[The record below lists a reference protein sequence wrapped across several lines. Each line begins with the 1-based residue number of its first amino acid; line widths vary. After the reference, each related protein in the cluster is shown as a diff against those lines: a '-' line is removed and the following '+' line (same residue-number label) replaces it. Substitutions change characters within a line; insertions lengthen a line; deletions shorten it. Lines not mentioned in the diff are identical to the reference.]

1 MTTPAEF
8 VAYVNGEVM
17 PQGRAV
23 EMMQAM
29 SLGAAGGFYDSE
41 RTFGGRVFKLRRHL
55 ERLYNGLEH
64 SGMDPGVKIGEMAAA
79 TLGIVDANL
88 PHIPPGAD
96 LSVTQIVSPVV
107 GEGVDGGGFNVV
119 IHCQPI
125 DFGSFARG
133 YVDGVR
139 IETPA
144 TYRAPPTPG
153 QRTYQLMA
161 DAEGSITE
169 CTGANFMFVSGGR
182 IKLPDRRNVLPGVSM
197 ATVLE
202 LADELGIGV
211 DEDDYATADLYEA
224 SEAFVTS
231 TRICLQPVATV
242 NGLRLGTAPSSNP
255 HPFDKLRAG
264 SDPLPAL
271 GEGIPGPVAGRLL
284 EAWKEAVGLDFV
296 AQALKA

>member
-1 MTTPAEF
+1 MYAHTHIGKDSMTSSAEF

-17 PQGRAV
+17 PQSRAV
-23 EMMQAM
+23 QMMQSM
-29 SLGAAGGFYDSE
+29 SLGATGGFYDSE
-41 RTFGGRVFKLRRHL
+41 RTFGGRVFKLHRHL
-55 ERLYNGLEH
+55 ERLYRGLEY
-64 SGMDPGVKIGEMAAA
+64 SGMDPGVTIDAMASA
-79 TLGIVDANL
+79 TLGLVDANL
-88 PHIPPGAD
+88 PLLPPGAD
-96 LSVTQIVSPVV
+96 LSVTQIVSPAVPAAP
-107 GEGVDGGGFNVV
+107 EGGGFNVV

-125 DFGSFARG
+125 DFASFARG

-169 CTGANFMFVSGGR
+169 CTGANFMFVSDGR

-202 LADELGIGV
+202 LAEELTIPV
-211 DEDDYATADLYEA
+211 DEDDYATADVYAA

-242 NGLRLGTAPSSNP
+242 NGLRLGPSTSSG
-255 HPFDKLRAG
+255 RTG
-264 SDPLPAL
+264 LPS
-271 GEGIPGPVAGRLL
+271 PVAGRILDR
-284 EAWKEAVGLDFV
+284 WKEAVGLDFV
-296 AQALKA
+296 AQAFRQR

>member
-1 MTTPAEF
+1 MNAAAEF
-8 VAYVNGEVM
+8 VAYVNGAVM
-17 PQGRAV
+17 LQSRAV
-23 EMMQAM
+23 EMMQSM

-55 ERLYNGLEH
+55 ERLYRGLEY
-64 SGMDPGVKIGEMAAA
+64 SGMDPGVTIDEMAAA
-79 TLGIVDANL
+79 TLGLVDANMPL
-88 PHIPPGAD
+88 LAPGGD
-96 LSVTQIVSPVV
+96 MSVTQIVSPAPAGDPV
-107 GEGVDGGGFNVV
+107 GALGGPPDGTAFNVV

-125 DFGSFARG
+125 DFSEFARG
-133 YVDGVR
+133 YVNGVR

-144 TYRAPPTPG
+144 TYRAPQTPG

-202 LADELGIGV
+202 LAAELGIPV
-211 DEDDYATADLYEA
+211 DEGEYATCDVYAA

-231 TRICLQPVATV
+231 TRICLQPVAAV
-242 NGLRLGTAPSSNP
+242 NGLRFGPSTGSGRTA
-255 HPFDKLRAG
+255 L
-264 SDPLPAL
+264 
-271 GEGIPGPVAGRLL
+271 PGPVAGRIL
-284 EAWKEAVGLDFV
+284 ERWKEAVGLDFV
-296 AQALKA
+296 EQALSPSP

>member
-1 MTTPAEF
+1 MTSPAEF

-17 PQGRAV
+17 PQSRAV
-23 EMMQAM
+23 QMMQSM
-29 SLGAAGGFYDSE
+29 SLGATGGFYDSE
-41 RTFGGRVFKLRRHL
+41 RTFGGRVFKLLRHL
-55 ERLYNGLEH
+55 ERLYRGLEY
-64 SGMDPGVKIGEMAAA
+64 SGMDPGVTIEELASAA
-79 TLGIVDANL
+79 LGLVDANL
-88 PHIPPGAD
+88 PLLPPGAD
-96 LSVTQIVSPVV
+96 LTVTQIVSPAVPAAP
-107 GEGVDGGGFNVV
+107 EGGGFNVV

-125 DFGSFARG
+125 DFASFARG

-169 CTGANFMFVSGGR
+169 CTGANFMFVSDGR

-202 LADELGIGV
+202 LAEELTIPV
-211 DEDDYATADLYEA
+211 DEDDYSTADVYAA

-242 NGLRLGTAPSSNP
+242 NGLRLGPSAG
-255 HPFDKLRAG
+255 HFDRLRRG
-264 SDPLPAL
+264 SGQSGL
-271 GEGIPGPVAGRLL
+271 PGPVADRLL
-284 EAWKEAVGLDFV
+284 ERWKEAVGLDFV
-296 AQALKA
+296 AQALGQG

>member
-1 MTTPAEF
+1 MTSSAEF

-17 PQGRAV
+17 AQNRAV
-23 EMMQAM
+23 KMMQSM
-29 SLGAAGGFYDSE
+29 SLGATGGFYDSE

-55 ERLYNGLEH
+55 ERLYTGLEY
-64 SGMDPGVKIGEMAAA
+64 SGMDPGVTIDEMASAS
-79 TLGIVDANL
+79 LGLVDANL
-88 PHIPPGAD
+88 PLLPPGAD
-96 LSVTQIVSPVV
+96 LSVTQIVSPAVPAAPPD
-107 GEGVDGGGFNVV
+107 EAAFNVV

-125 DFGSFARG
+125 DFASFARG

-139 IETPA
+139 IETSA

-202 LADELGIGV
+202 LAEELAIPV
-211 DEDDYATADLYEA
+211 DEDDYATADVYAA
-224 SEAFVTS
+224 SEAFITS
-231 TRICLQPVATV
+231 TRICLQPAATV
-242 NGLRLGTAPSSNP
+242 NGLCLGPS
-255 HPFDKLRAG
+255 AG
-264 SDPLPAL
+264 TGQSGL
-271 GEGIPGPVAGRLL
+271 PGPVAARLL
-284 EAWKEAVGLDFV
+284 ERWKEAVGMDFV
-296 AQALKA
+296 AQALGQK

>member
-1 MTTPAEF
+1 MTTPADF

-17 PQGRAV
+17 PQTRAV

-41 RTFGGRVFKLRRHL
+41 RTFGGRIFKLHRHL
-55 ERLYNGLEH
+55 ERLYNGLEY
-64 SGMDPGVKIGEMAAA
+64 SGMDPGVTIDDMAAA
-79 TLGIVDANL
+79 TLGLVEANMPL
-88 PHIPPGAD
+88 VPPGGD
-96 LSVTQIVSPVV
+96 MSVTQIVSPVV
-107 GEGVDGGGFNVV
+107 GEHANGGGLNVV

-125 DFGSFARG
+125 DFSSFARG
-133 YVDGVR
+133 YVNGVR

-144 TYRAPPTPG
+144 TYRAPPMPG

-202 LADELGIGV
+202 LAQELNIAV
-211 DEDDYATADLYEA
+211 DEDDYATCNVYDAT
-224 SEAFVTS
+224 EAFVTS

-242 NGLRLGTAPSSNP
+242 NGLRFRTPPGA
-255 HPFDKLRAG
+255 KRA
-264 SDPLPAL
+264 PLP
-271 GEGIPGPVAGRLL
+271 GPIAASLL
-284 EAWKEAVGLDFV
+284 DAWKEAVGLDFV
-296 AQALKA
+296 AQALGQA

>member
-17 PQGRAV
+17 PQSRAV
-23 EMMQAM
+23 QLMQAM

-55 ERLYNGLEH
+55 ERLYSGLEY
-64 SGMDPGVKIGEMAAA
+64 SGMDPGVTIDDLAAA

-88 PHIPPGAD
+88 PLVPPGGD

-107 GEGVDGGGFNVV
+107 GEQADVGGFNIV

-125 DFGSFARG
+125 DFASFAGG

-161 DAEGSITE
+161 EAEGSITE

-202 LADELGIGV
+202 LADELGIAV
-211 DEDDYATADLYEA
+211 DEDDYVTADLYEA

-242 NGLRLGTAPSSNP
+242 NGLRLG
-255 HPFDKLRAG
+255 
-264 SDPLPAL
+264 PLPSA
-271 GEGIPGPVAGRLL
+271 GESPLPGPVAGRLL

-296 AQALKA
+296 TQALGS

>member
-1 MTTPAEF
+1 
-8 VAYVNGEVM
+8 M

-23 EMMQAM
+23 EAMQAM

-41 RTFGGRVFKLRRHL
+41 RTFAGRVFKLRRHL

-64 SGMDPGVKIGEMAAA
+64 GGMDPGVTIDEMASA
-79 TLGIVDANL
+79 TLSLVEANMPL
-88 PHIPPGAD
+88 VPPGGD
-96 LSVTQIVSPVV
+96 MSVTQIVSPVV
-107 GEGVDGGGFNVV
+107 GEHANGGAFNVV
-119 IHCQPI
+119 IHCEAI
-125 DFGSFARG
+125 DFASFARG

-169 CTGANFMFVSGGR
+169 CAGANFMFVSDGR

-197 ATVLE
+197 ATALE
-202 LADELGIGV
+202 LAEELGVAV
-211 DEDDYATADLYEA
+211 DEDDYCTADVYAA

-231 TRICLQPVATV
+231 TRICLQPVASV
-242 NGLRLGTAPSSNP
+242 NGLRLAGPSTGSG
-255 HPFDKLRAG
+255 RTEGAG
-264 SDPLPAL
+264 S
-271 GEGIPGPVAGRLL
+271 GRTGIPGPVAGRLL

-296 AQALKA
+296 AQAVGWG

>member
-1 MTTPAEF
+1 MTAPADF
-8 VAYVNGEVM
+8 VAYVNGDVV
-17 PQGRAV
+17 PQSRAV

-29 SLGAAGGFYDSE
+29 SLGAAGGFYDGE
-41 RTFGGRVFKLRRHL
+41 RTFGGRVFRLRRHL
-55 ERLYNGLEH
+55 ERLYSGLDY
-64 SGMDPGVKIGEMAAA
+64 GRMDPGVTIDELAAA

-88 PHIPPGAD
+88 PLLPPGGD
-96 LSVTQIVSPVV
+96 LSVTQVVSPVV
-107 GEGVDGGGFNVV
+107 GAQPDGGGFNVV

-125 DFGSFARG
+125 DFASFARG

-202 LADELGIGV
+202 LAAGLGIPV

-224 SEAFVTS
+224 TEAFVTS
-231 TRICLQPVATV
+231 THICLQPVATV
-242 NGLRLGTAPSSNP
+242 NGLRLGPPPGDGDS
-255 HPFDKLRAG
+255 
-264 SDPLPAL
+264 PLP
-271 GEGIPGPVAGRLL
+271 GPIAARILD
-284 EAWKEAVGLDFV
+284 AWKDAVGLDFV
-296 AQALKA
+296 AQALEQG

>member
-17 PQGRAV
+17 PQTRAV

-41 RTFGGRVFKLRRHL
+41 RTFGGRVFKLHQHM
-55 ERLYNGLEH
+55 ERLYNGLEY
-64 SGMDPGVKIGEMAAA
+64 SGMDPGVTIDEMAAA
-79 TLGIVDANL
+79 TLGLVDANMPL
-88 PHIPPGAD
+88 VPPGAD
-96 LSVTQIVSPVV
+96 MSVTQIVSPVV
-107 GEGVDGGGFNVV
+107 GEQANGDGLNVV

-125 DFGSFARG
+125 DFASFARG

-202 LADELGIGV
+202 LAAELGIAV
-211 DEDDYATADLYEA
+211 DEDDYATCDVYDAT
-224 SEAFVTS
+224 EAFVTS

-242 NGLRLGTAPSSNP
+242 NGLRFRPSP
-255 HPFDKLRAG
+255 GATRK
-264 SDPLPAL
+264 PLP
-271 GEGIPGPVAGRLL
+271 GPIAASLL
-284 EAWKEAVGLDFV
+284 DAWKEAVGLDFV
-296 AQALKA
+296 AQALGQA